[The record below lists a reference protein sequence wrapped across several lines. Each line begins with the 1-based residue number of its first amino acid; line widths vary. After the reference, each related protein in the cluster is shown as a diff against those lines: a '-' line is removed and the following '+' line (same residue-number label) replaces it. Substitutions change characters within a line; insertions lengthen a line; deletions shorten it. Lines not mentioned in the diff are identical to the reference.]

1 MLQLVYAAIPKAAL
15 AAGCVVLTV
24 LLAGQT
30 VVAHRASARSAQD
43 RAKLAE
49 ATLAWTEASAA
60 SLARE
65 RAREQAWAADQKEI
79 TDAYTKVAAQL
90 VADRASADAVG
101 GRLRDSAR
109 AYAARTCRG
118 GANPAA
124 PGASAPAA
132 PDFLLAEL
140 FGVVEQAGRDMAT
153 EARRRTN
160 ELAECVAR
168 YDALIKRQ

>member
-49 ATLAWTEASAA
+49 ATQAWTEASAA

-79 TDAYTKVAAQL
+79 TDAYAHVAAQL
-90 VADRASADAVG
+90 AAARADADAVSV
-101 GRLRDSAR
+101 RVHRAAR
-109 AYAARTCRG
+109 AAVSACRG
-118 GANPAA
+118 RQDPGTAGDGSAA
-124 PGASAPAA
+124 GGS
-132 PDFLLAEL
+132 DFLLAEL
-140 FGVVEQAGRDMAT
+140 FERADRRAG
-153 EARRRTN
+153 
-160 ELAECVAR
+160 ELAAFADLSRAAGLECQQR
-168 YDALIKRQ
+168 YESLIKQ